1 MDIIA
6 TFLSTQAALEAERT
20 LKGED
25 LPVELIPVPSQIRGD
40 CGFCLL
46 VGGCGD
52 PAGSSR
58 RLGLLKSCGAQ
69 ALWRVLETR
78 SDLTSRKVKTYERFD

>member
-6 TFLSTQAALEAERT
+6 TFPSTQAALGAERT
-20 LKGED
+20 LLTGG

-46 VGGCGD
+46 VRGAED
-52 PAGSSR
+52 PPGWME
-58 RLGLLKSCGAQ
+58 RLRTCGALE
-69 ALWRVLETR
+69 LWRVTTAQ
-78 SDLTSRKVKTYERFD
+78 SDPQARKVKTYERIP

>member
-6 TFLSTQAALEAERT
+6 TFPSTQAALAAERT
-20 LKGED
+20 LLGAG

-46 VGGCGD
+46 VSGAGD
-52 PAGSSR
+52 PPG
-58 RLGLLKSCGAQ
+58 GLEQLRASGARE
-69 ALWRVLETR
+69 LWRVALAPAGP
-78 SDLTSRKVKTYERFD
+78 SARKVKTYERIP